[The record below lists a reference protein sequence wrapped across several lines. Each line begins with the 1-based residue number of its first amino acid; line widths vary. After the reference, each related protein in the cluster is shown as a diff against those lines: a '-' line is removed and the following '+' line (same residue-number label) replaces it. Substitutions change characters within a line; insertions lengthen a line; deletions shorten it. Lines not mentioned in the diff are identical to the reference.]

1 MFELIHEPTTGEHT
15 RPVLVV
21 DTAPLAPLLT
31 PVVLASTL
39 LAPALHHAEPALRAA
54 ATAAGASP
62 AAVEALALL
71 VKVLLDRR

>member
-1 MFELIHEPTTGEHT
+1 MFELIHEPTTGNRT

-21 DTAPLAPLLT
+21 DIAPLTPLLT
-31 PVVLASTL
+31 PVLLASTL

-62 AAVEALALL
+62 AAVEAIALL
-71 VKVLLDRR
+71 VKALRNRR